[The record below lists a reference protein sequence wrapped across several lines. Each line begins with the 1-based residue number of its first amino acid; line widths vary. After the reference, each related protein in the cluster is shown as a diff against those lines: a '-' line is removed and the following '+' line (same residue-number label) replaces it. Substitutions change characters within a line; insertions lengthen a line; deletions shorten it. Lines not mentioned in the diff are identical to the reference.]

1 MHEWEGVF
9 RVRVA
14 GVELTTLVCFSAFFA
29 ALPLLALIAVQWWSP
44 WAAAHALGATPL
56 RPVSHCTCRVV
67 SLPAG
72 PLLLLQLLL
81 VGFLCSE
88 LLGSNLLCSLS
99 LVGQSCVSELVPVRC
114 SASRVGPFVCGSV
127 CVCWPFNLCEVI
139 SVISLLVRRRIA
151 IQLKN
156 ATKCKCKRKRLTHHL
171 HLRFCDFPALV
182 WPIESVEWNQKRAA
196 TIKR

>member
-1 MHEWEGVF
+1 MRGSISSTRRRSRTHHSSLFF
-9 RVRVA
+9 RFLRGSPSHRSHCSAVVEPLGSGTRV
-14 GVELTTLVCFSAFFA
+14 GG
-29 ALPLLALIAVQWWSP
+29 
-44 WAAAHALGATPL
+44 HPL